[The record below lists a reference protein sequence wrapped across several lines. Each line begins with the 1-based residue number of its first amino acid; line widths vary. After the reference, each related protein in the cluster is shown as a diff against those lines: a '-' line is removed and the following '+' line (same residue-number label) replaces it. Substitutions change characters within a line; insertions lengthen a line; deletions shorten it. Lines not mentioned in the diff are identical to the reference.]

1 MISQED
7 VLAFESSRSMANRI
21 QRIVASSQTRHEAIV
36 GLRRSFP
43 NRPCSFRLRVL
54 QGLSGLI
61 GDTTYSK
68 CTHYTDDTQW
78 YDIV

>member
-1 MISQED
+1 MD
-7 VLAFESSRSMANRI
+7 VEAFESSRSMANRI

-43 NRPCSFRLRVL
+43 YHTCSFRLRVL
-54 QGLSGLI
+54 QGLSELI

-68 CTHYTDDTQW
+68 CTMYPATTQW